1 MTENECSNW
10 LVGGNVTSTSS
21 IHVIQGNGLYAG
33 HPNGEW
39 ARIGQNQA
47 TVLALLRHQGQ
58 VIMSANHGIYIWN
71 RSTERWTQLHDETI
85 TEILTIAPLAGDPG
99 VLAGCPY
106 GVATAR
112 RDELGAAR
120 WTFYSDHLSPDER
133 YSNALLVDPR
143 DESRWLVGCEA
154 GLLVYEASGARAV
167 RSDLFDVSVRALYYT
182 CDRFWAGTD
191 DCGIFSSEDGLHW
204 EKMGGEI
211 EGAVY
216 AISEA
221 GNQLIAATQCGIVAG
236 DAQGPWQRLGPR
248 MLFAAIAVDP
258 KDSQRWLAGASPGGL
273 WQTTDAGQSWRQ
285 INYFKHVRAV
295 LAPAG
300 DA

>member
-204 EKMGGEI
+204 DKNGRRNRGCRLRYQRGG
-211 EGAVY
+211 
-216 AISEA
+216 
-221 GNQLIAATQCGIVAG
+221 Q
-236 DAQGPWQRLGPR
+236 
-248 MLFAAIAVDP
+248 
-258 KDSQRWLAGASPGGL
+258 
-273 WQTTDAGQSWRQ
+273 
-285 INYFKHVRAV
+285 
-295 LAPAG
+295 PAHSRYSMRYSCR
-300 DA
+300 